1 MLIISGKCPV
11 SLVGGWSGLYSQQS
25 VQFSI
30 AAVQQAR
37 PQYYSVL
44 RRPDHYHVEQ
54 RQRLVAGRGEGGQ
67 LLLLQTGL
75 VGRSLSSDWRRWRWW
90 EWCEG
95 GSSLEKTT
103 PTAQTDFLEI
113 PQWLS
118 SAEFWISPCFF
129 QMSGGSLADP
139 PTPLQMY
146 TNSWLWSNFFT
157 AGLTKVI

>member
-11 SLVGGWSGLYSQQS
+11 SIVGGWSGLYSQQS

-44 RRPDHYHVEQ
+44 RRPDHDHVEQ

-75 VGRSLSSDWRRWRWW
+75 VGRSLSSEVYWPDWRWW
-90 EWCEG
+90 W
-95 GSSLEKTT
+95 
-103 PTAQTDFLEI
+103 
-113 PQWLS
+113 W
-118 SAEFWISPCFF
+118 
-129 QMSGGSLADP
+129 
-139 PTPLQMY
+139 
-146 TNSWLWSNFFT
+146 
-157 AGLTKVI
+157 